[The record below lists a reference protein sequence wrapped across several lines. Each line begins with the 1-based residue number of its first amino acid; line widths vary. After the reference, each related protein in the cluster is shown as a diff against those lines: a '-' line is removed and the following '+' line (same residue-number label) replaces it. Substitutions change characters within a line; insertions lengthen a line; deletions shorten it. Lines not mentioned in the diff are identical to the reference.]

1 MITPRLL
8 TRALWRGAQWRLLL
22 IWWASLLMPAV
33 IAGLPLMAFFERH
46 LGHSTHADA
55 LVARLDG
62 SALFDLL
69 RLLAE
74 NGSGQSIGFGL
85 GGGLLV
91 LLMSAPFAAG
101 AAIVAAQTDET
112 LDLRRL
118 SAGAAG
124 LYGRMLR
131 TLLCGLLPLAL
142 ACALTAGVF
151 ALANH
156 INEKLLSETTADRNW
171 IFASVPAALALFISQ
186 LLIDT
191 ARAQFA
197 FDNSRR
203 SAVLALWSA
212 VRLFVKRPRKVM
224 LIGLAGG
231 LAAVVP
237 AALAMALRLSLNQKS
252 AFVVAIAWLLA
263 QAAKLSVGWGRNTRL
278 FALAD
283 LSRADAAAAAALRAR
298 ADPLPGPVV
307 LHPPTPEA
315 LEVAPLSKGQGPAI

>member
-1 MITPRLL
+1 VITPRLL

-22 IWWASLLMPAV
+22 IWWASLLMPA
-33 IAGLPLMAFFERH
+33 ILAGMPLMAFFDRH
-46 LGHSTHADA
+46 LGHSTRATG
-55 LVARLDG
+55 LIARLDG
-62 SALFDLL
+62 STLLALV
-69 RLLAE
+69 RLLGE

-101 AAIVAAQTDET
+101 AAVTAAQTDET
-112 LDLRRL
+112 LNLQRL
-118 SAGAAG
+118 SAGAAR

-131 TLLCGLLPLAL
+131 TLLCGLVPLAL
-142 ACALTAGVF
+142 AGALTAGVF
-151 ALANH
+151 AIANH
-156 INEKLLSETTADRNW
+156 ANEKLLNETTADRNW
-171 IFASVPAALALFISQ
+171 LFASVPAALALFVSQ

-197 FDNSRR
+197 FDDSRR
-203 SAVLALWSA
+203 SAVLAFLRA
-212 VRLFVKRPRKVM
+212 VRLLVKRPMRVM

-237 AALAMALRLSLNQKS
+237 AALIMALRLSLNQKS

-263 QAAKLSVGWGRNTRL
+263 QAAQLVVGWGRNTRL

-283 LSRADAAAAAALRAR
+283 LSRADAAFRAR
-298 ADPLPGPVV
+298 PAPLPEPVV
-307 LHPPTPEA
+307 LQSPTPEA